1 MRDKFHIDTSEIE
14 SIAARLKLKGVRINN
29 QYHQNCSSAINDGK
43 FFLQI
48 NGVDIEKLLKYFD
61 DFYANLKEELYV
73 LSDHLISISNENY
86 AELNSNTKSTLEKNF

>member
-29 QYHQNCSSAINDGK
+29 QYHQNCSSAIFDGK
-43 FFLQI
+43 SILQVSGI
-48 NGVDIEKLLKYFD
+48 DAEELLKYFD
-61 DFYANLKEELYV
+61 NFYSNLKEELYV

-86 AELNSNTKSTLEKNF
+86 AELNLNAKNALNKKF